1 MKPQPYRL
9 PSTVGTLLLLP
20 AFLFTACGGGNGS
33 SASTPTVTSVTPLV
47 ATVNAAVVF
56 TVVGTNLA
64 PGSALVAQDG
74 SCVPTTGNSATGFTQ
89 VCTFT
94 SAGQKTVLVPVGS
107 GYSFAINVA
116 ASQYVKICND
126 GSREGTFACP
136 INPVL
141 GSANNEWACTLD
153 TATNQMWEVKTTAVG
168 LSNVNNQYTS
178 FDDTTK
184 PQKFVAGAV
193 VPPTQL
199 EIDASTNVVGY
210 ASVLNDLTRSS
221 PLCGSTKWRVP
232 TLPELT
238 TLVKGTVAPRIDAV
252 YFPNTSPQAYITA
265 TPQIF
270 TPPGASAVTS
280 TNSISVV
287 DFNSGA
293 TNAFIFRETPKPL
306 RLVSEPSPYQDR
318 SKRLSAGASHTCAV
332 KADNTVVCWGAGTQG
347 QLGQAALT
355 SSYAPVAVKG
365 PGGTGLLQDISQV
378 AAGFSHTCALKLDGT
393 AWCWGQGA
401 QGQLGN
407 GANTRLS
414 TPFVLVGDS
423 NAPLVGM
430 LAIASGHNHSCAITA
445 NREVVCWGANE
456 NGQLGNGAGLPGA
469 SANTAVTVNGLS
481 DVRSIAA
488 GSNNTCAVKTD
499 GGAFCWGTGNNG
511 ALGNAAAAP
520 SASGIF
526 ANSNVPV
533 NVIDWPTSTSNLPPM
548 PLSNAVSVSTNN
560 LFSCVVRATRSVA
573 CWGDD
578 DFGLLG
584 SSTVLPLTSSRVN
597 FARYPVEGILDAIT
611 VVSALNHGCAL
622 KSAGGVVCWGDD
634 FFGYGVFGSG
644 TFGNASHIQKTPVAV
659 SNLSDAVQITA
670 GDRHTCVIKATRK
683 VACWGDGTSGKL
695 GNLSNNNA
703 NTPFEIVGLT
713 L

>member
-1 MKPQPYRL
+1 MKPLWSVFNALCKLAFAAP
-9 PSTVGTLLLLP
+9 VLLL
-20 AFLFTACGGGNGS
+20 AACGGGGNGS

-47 ATVNAAVVF
+47 ATVNAAVMF
-56 TVVGTNLA
+56 TVVGSNLA
-64 PGSALVAQDG
+64 PGSTLVAQDG
-74 SCVPTTGNSATGFTQ
+74 SCVLATGNTATGFTQ

-168 LSNVNNQYTS
+168 LRNVNNQHTS
-178 FDDTTK
+178 FDDITK

-232 TLPELT
+232 TLPELI

-293 TNAFIFRETPKPL
+293 TNAFIFRETPNPL

-423 NAPLVGM
+423 NVPLVGM
-430 LAIASGHNHSCAITA
+430 LAIASGADHSCAITA
-445 NREVVCWGANE
+445 SRQVVCWGANAQ
-456 NGQLGNGAGLPGA
+456 GQLGNGVGLPGA
-469 SANTAVTVNGLS
+469 SSNTAVTVNGLS
-481 DVRSIAA
+481 NVRSIAA

-499 GGAFCWGTGNNG
+499 GAAFCWGRGFSG
-511 ALGNAAAAP
+511 ALGNAAATISFGA
-520 SASGIF
+520 F
-526 ANSNVPV
+526 ADSNIPV
-533 NVIDWPTSTSNLPPM
+533 NVIDWPATNTPPPA
-548 PLSNAVSVSTNN
+548 PLVNAVSVSTNDI
-560 LFSCVVRATRSVA
+560 FSCVARTTGALA
-573 CWGDD
+573 CWGDPY
-578 DFGLLG
+578 FGVLGDG
-584 SSTVLPLTSSRVN
+584 SSWTANRRN
-597 FARYPVEGILDAIT
+597 FARDAVIGITDAT
-611 VVSALNHGCAL
+611 AVVSALEHGCAL
-622 KSAGGVVCWGDD
+622 KMTGGVMCWGKD
-634 FFGYGVFGSG
+634 FSKYGVFGTGTYGDSG
-644 TFGNASHIQKTPVAV
+644 GNQSTPIAV

-683 VACWGDGTSGKL
+683 VACWGEGASGKL
-695 GNLSNNNA
+695 GNLSNNNVA
-703 NTPFEIVGLT
+703 TPVEIVGLT